1 MAGMGEQSVDKS
13 MQKKKEKEKRTSL
26 KIYRRMFNE
35 NNQAIFYN
43 IISRRLIKRNY
54 EPIPFTNARPSSAP
68 TVYIYVVYI
77 HLIILFVAIALFHTN

>member
-1 MAGMGEQSVDKS
+1 
-13 MQKKKEKEKRTSL
+13 
-26 KIYRRMFNE
+26 MFNE

-43 IISRRLIKRNY
+43 IISRRLIKQNY
-54 EPIPFTNARPSSAP
+54 EPIPFTNAWSSSAA

>member
-13 MQKKKEKEKRTSL
+13 MQKKKEKRTSL

-43 IISRRLIKRNY
+43 IISRRLIKQNY
-54 EPIPFTNARPSSAP
+54 EPIPFTNARPSCAP

>member
-13 MQKKKEKEKRTSL
+13 MQKKEKEKRTSL

-43 IISRRLIKRNY
+43 IVSRR
-54 EPIPFTNARPSSAP
+54 
-68 TVYIYVVYI
+68 
-77 HLIILFVAIALFHTN
+77 

>member
-1 MAGMGEQSVDKS
+1 MAGMGEQTVDKS
-13 MQKKKEKEKRTSL
+13 MQKKEKEKRTSL

-43 IISRRLIKRNY
+43 IISRRLIKQNY

>member
-1 MAGMGEQSVDKS
+1 MAGTGEQSVDKS
-13 MQKKKEKEKRTSL
+13 MQKKEKEKRTSL

-43 IISRRLIKRNY
+43 IISRRLIKQNY

>member
-43 IISRRLIKRNY
+43 IISRRLIKQNY

-68 TVYIYVVYI
+68 TVYMYVVYI

>member
-13 MQKKKEKEKRTSL
+13 MQKKKKRKRTSL

-43 IISRRLIKRNY
+43 IISRRLIKQNY

-68 TVYIYVVYI
+68 TEYIYVVYI